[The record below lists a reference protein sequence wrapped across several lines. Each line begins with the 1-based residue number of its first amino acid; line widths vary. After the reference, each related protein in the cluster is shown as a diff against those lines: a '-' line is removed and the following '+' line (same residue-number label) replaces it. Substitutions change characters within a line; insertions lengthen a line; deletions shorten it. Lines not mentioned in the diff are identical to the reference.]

1 MPTGRIYQSLSG
13 FFDVHAD
20 GKTYR
25 TRARGN
31 FRKHGIK
38 PIVGDIVE
46 FENDYILKVDS
57 RKNALVRPPLS
68 NIDQAV
74 VVTASTEAE
83 FSLNLLNRQLV
94 ALGISKIKPIIYF
107 TKIDLLT
114 PERFAKIR
122 QIANDYQKIGY
133 VTICPDQQSDNDP
146 IEPLRDYFANR
157 VTVFMGQTGAGKS
170 TLLNKILP
178 SLHLATGEI
187 SQALNR
193 GRHTTRKVTLIPIAD
208 GLVADTPGF
217 SSYDTFEID
226 YRQVKDYFPEFV
238 RNASGCK
245 FRECLHVKEPGCK
258 IKAMVDDG
266 EILKSRYD
274 DYLQLVEMI
283 KNRKPI
289 YNKKK

>member
-1 MPTGRIYQSLSG
+1 MATGRIYQSLSG

-38 PIVGDIVE
+38 PIVGDMVT
-46 FENDYILKVDS
+46 FENDYILDVLK
-57 RKNALVRPPLS
+57 RKNALVRPPLA

-74 VVTASTEAE
+74 VVTAATEAE
-83 FSLNLLNRQLV
+83 FSINLLDRQLV
-94 ALGISKIKPIIYF
+94 GLGINNIKAIIYF
-107 TKIDLLT
+107 TKTDLLS
-114 PERFAKIR
+114 PDRLQFIQQLA
-122 QIANDYQKIGY
+122 ADYQQIGY
-133 VTICPDQQSDNDP
+133 NVICPTGDDNQAAIDQLKATFKD
-146 IEPLRDYFANR
+146 A

-170 TLLNKILP
+170 TLLNHILP

-193 GRHTTRKVTLIPIAD
+193 GRHTTRTVTLIPLAG

-217 SSYDTFEID
+217 SSYDTFDID
-226 YRQVKDYFPEFV
+226 YRTVKNYFPEFV
-238 RNASGCK
+238 SHANECK
-245 FRECLHVKEPGCK
+245 FRECLHVNEPGCK
-258 IKAMVDDG
+258 IKAMVSDG
-266 EILKSRYD
+266 EILNSRYD
-274 DYLQLVEMI
+274 DYLQLFNMI
-283 KNRKPI
+283 KNRKPV